1 MKTTLFALCFLCFT
15 GAAFGQATVAA
26 SSSIDSEPQVYD
38 FRSHQGRASQQTMGQ
53 EQNLL
58 GASGYSQ
65 AHGVIPLWEVATPS
79 RVVPLGDA
87 ARLLKK
93 EHATAK
99 KADIVWNN

>member
-1 MKTTLFALCFLCFT
+1 MKTTFFALCFLCFT
-15 GAAFGQATVAA
+15 GAAFGQASIAA
-26 SSSIDSEPQVYD
+26 TSSIDSQPQVYE
-38 FRSHQGRASQQTMGQ
+38 FRSHQGRASQQGMGQ

-58 GASGYSQ
+58 GVAGYSQ
-65 AHGVIPLWEVATPS
+65 AHGVIPLWEVITPS
-79 RVVPLGDA
+79 RVTPLGDA

>member
-1 MKTTLFALCFLCFT
+1 MKTTLFAFCFLCFT
-15 GAAFGQATVAA
+15 GAAFGQATAA
-26 SSSIDSEPQVYD
+26 TTSSIDSEPQVYE
-38 FRSHQGRASQQTMGQ
+38 FRSHQGRASQQGMGQ

-58 GASGYSQ
+58 GVAGYTQ

-79 RVVPLGDA
+79 HVMPLGDA

-99 KADIVWNN
+99 KADTVWNN